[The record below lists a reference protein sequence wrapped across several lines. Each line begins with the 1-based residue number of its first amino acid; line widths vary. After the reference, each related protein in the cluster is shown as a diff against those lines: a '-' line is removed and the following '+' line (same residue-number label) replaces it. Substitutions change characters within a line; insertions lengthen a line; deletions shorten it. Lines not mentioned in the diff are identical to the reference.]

1 MTGFEAFLA
10 EALPPLGLSST
21 AFRRRNI
28 RRRVE
33 RRMGSLGIHD
43 FPPYLA
49 LLRGNSEEREAL
61 RSLLTV
67 TISRFFRNRKAFETI
82 AGQILSPLASRGN
95 PARAWS
101 AGCASGEEAFTL
113 RILWEKLPGPPPL
126 LSILA
131 TDVDVGCLLR
141 ATEGLYPESSLREV
155 PGQIA
160 EEFFRKEGGKY
171 RLRGDVVRSVTFQR
185 HDLLFEPPPGEF
197 DLILCRNAAFTY
209 FASPSRIAVAGT
221 IASALLPGGWL
232 VLGRTEKLPP
242 GASAWFAPACPTGNI
257 HRRLCTPSPP

>member
-1 MTGFEAFLA
+1 
-10 EALPPLGLSST
+10 
-21 AFRRRNI
+21 
-28 RRRVE
+28 
-33 RRMGSLGIHD
+33 MGSLGIHD
-43 FPPYLA
+43 FSPYLT
-49 LLRGNSEEREAL
+49 LLRRNPEELEVL

-67 TISRFFRNRKAFETI
+67 TISRFFRNRKAFETL
-82 AGQILSPLASRGN
+82 ARLVLSPLASKGN

-113 RILWEKLPGPPPL
+113 RILWAMLPGPPPP

-131 TDVDVGCLLR
+131 TDVDVECLLR
-141 ATEGLYPESSLREV
+141 AKEGLYSESSLREV
-155 PGQIA
+155 PGPIA

-185 HDLLFEPPPGEF
+185 HDLLFEPPPGVF

-221 IASALLPGGWL
+221 IASALPPGGCL
-232 VLGRTEKLPP
+232 VLGRTENLPP
-242 GASAWFAPACPTGNI
+242 GASAWFAHACPTGKI
-257 HRRLCTPSPP
+257 YRRLCTPSPP